1 MFKRITTLRG
11 IVSVRRV
18 MLSQYHVCVQEL
30 TIRAPLLADRRPF
43 SFLREK
49 RHHPDGT
56 EAIVITSPKTTID
69 WLDTARELKE
79 SGVKPTLA
87 CLPHNSPH
95 SLLLV
100 AKKDCPPFFNG

>member
-1 MFKRITTLRG
+1 MS
-11 IVSVRRV
+11 SVDRTIDVRPRP
-18 MLSQYHVCVQEL
+18 SQYHVCVQEL